1 MFSDL
6 MFGPLLSWGL
16 VAVVIFWAVGAYN
29 RLVRLRGK
37 VLRIFATLAAQ
48 FERYGQWMAAHA
60 PEGIS
65 PKDAVAPPEV
75 DLRLADM
82 WAGLGGAAAQFE
94 ASLAVARA
102 KPLDVAAIA
111 ALIAARLVLAMAW
124 QRLSDEALAL
134 ARAEEQPDVLRAQW
148 EQITAQ
154 TQSTD
159 KALALAVGA
168 YNHAVRQFP
177 AVLLAW
183 AFGFRPAQRL

>member
-1 MFSDL
+1 MLSDL

-16 VAVVIFWAVGAYN
+16 VAVLLFWAVGAYN

-37 VLRIFATLAAQ
+37 VLRIFATLATQ
-48 FERYGQWMAAHA
+48 FERYGHWMAAHA

-134 ARAEEQPDVLRAQW
+134 ARAGEQPDVLRIQW

-159 KALALAVGA
+159 KALALAVGT

-177 AVLLAW
+177 AVLVAW
-183 AFGFRPAQRL
+183 VFGFRPAQRL